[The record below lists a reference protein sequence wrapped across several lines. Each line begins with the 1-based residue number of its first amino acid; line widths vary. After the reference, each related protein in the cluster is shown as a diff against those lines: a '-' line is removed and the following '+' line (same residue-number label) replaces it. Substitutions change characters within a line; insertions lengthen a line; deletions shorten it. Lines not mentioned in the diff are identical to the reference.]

1 MLEDVLRGKRRRA
14 CSIEW
19 EVIRI
24 MQSKQRYSARKTD
37 GGRKSGKRNAI
48 WPEGTSLQAPLEIT
62 SISPSLASSSRKINA
77 ISSFSESLG
86 GKSLRVKREQR
97 YNAWASA
104 CAPTQ
109 RRRQII
115 AAAAAPTTTIGQEAE
130 KNRAILKEAQKF
142 VETTDKANW
151 SLSSPHPPLDQFVGI
166 QSGMILN
173 TRGKKLQQLKYWK
186 RMSPSQIKIYPNDP
200 HVTHLCWLRDH
211 EDWRELVG
219 GQLKARYGL
228 TREGFTLV
236 LTIWDESTHIFLP
249 MVWGFQICKNLLPL
263 RMSIPVPRVS
273 NFFYLTPLTPFG
285 RKEGKVRH
293 VIVAQWYR
301 VGHRGTMPFYYLS
314 LFTFFICRNYFFFC
328 KINLFENFYLLQN
341 FC

>member
-1 MLEDVLRGKRRRA
+1 MWKLAYISRDEEGEDFCPLRLKGASKCNWRLGAARR
-14 CSIEW
+14 C
-19 EVIRI
+19 
-24 MQSKQRYSARKTD
+24 SARKTTKSLLNWMRGD
-37 GGRKSGKRNAI
+37 KDNAKQAAIQRKEDRRRKREWQERNAI
-48 WPEGTSLQAPLEIT
+48 WPEGTSLQTPLEIT

-86 GKSLRVKREQR
+86 RKSLRVKREQR

-115 AAAAAPTTTIGQEAE
+115 AAAAPTTTIGQEAE

-151 SLSSPHPPLDQFVGI
+151 SLSSSSSSHPPLDQFVGTQLGI
-166 QSGMILN
+166 VLN
-173 TRGKKLQQLKYWK
+173 ARGKKKLQQLKYWK

-228 TREGFTLV
+228 RTRQRFARSHMKWRDLG
-236 LTIWDESTHIFLP
+236 DQ
-249 MVWGFQICKNLLPL
+249 WGELAYSSEEI
-263 RMSIPVPRVS
+263 R
-273 NFFYLTPLTPFG
+273 
-285 RKEGKVRH
+285 
-293 VIVAQWYR
+293 
-301 VGHRGTMPFYYLS
+301 
-314 LFTFFICRNYFFFC
+314 
-328 KINLFENFYLLQN
+328 
-341 FC
+341 